1 MMPIR
6 PKTRRISNL
15 LPLLQEGAVLL
26 DVRTEEEFVGCHI
39 EGAVNIP
46 LQELDRSM
54 EILRSWKQPIIVY
67 GAEDSRSRRAVT
79 KLRNHGITAVDGG
92 ARDKLLQLIYP

>member
-1 MMPIR
+1 MMPIH
-6 PKTRRISNL
+6 PKTKRMPDL

-46 LQELDRSM
+46 LQELDRSLSIVR
-54 EILRSWKQPIIVY
+54 EWKRPVVVY
-67 GAEDSRSRRAVT
+67 GADDQRSSRAVT
-79 KLRNHGITAVDGG
+79 KLRNHGITAFDGG
-92 ARDKLLQLIYP
+92 SREELLRLIYQ